1 MKNRGW
7 CFPSEVTHTSNP
19 EVVVDNT
26 TTTTAVIRNSFL
38 AIMMEDDDD
47 AAAAA
52 AAAAVFPE
60 TWEEIDVLL
69 FEELRAQKLSL
80 LLKTSERRLFA
91 IVSMNIYLFQTLTN
105 LMGWCTMSALSFVSG
120 FSPIIEK
127 LHQKI
132 KKHKAELYNLQQ
144 KVITSKYR
152 REDVQGLLQE
162 RHAELTDPDKKIWA
176 ELLKRN
182 LVQKHVAAEYAKVD
196 RSRLPENEAAFN
208 YKIRRGRTVLET
220 SAYIRST
227 RKIGNDDYDHIDSFE
242 FFEKYMRSDES
253 LAASN
258 KLSVAYSV
266 PLEVLPNITVN
277 VPRRI
282 ERYMNS
288 EVEYMTRLCAS
299 TVSNYTRGFILSYLV
314 GRIFGCAYL
323 TSQMYMKAFADSVVA
338 RSPFFINK
346 ATKKEQVTLS
356 YSRMR
361 LVLKS
366 TKGRE
371 SFINNRLKFAG
382 SADTIMTYPAS
393 FMSGGGA
400 PSLPSPSL
408 PNNNKRKVIL
418 EASDYTPSR
427 MDKLAVSYMRSPIA
441 EHPIDGPLAEW
452 LAIKMSFLL
461 GRRVDPQYALLLL
474 ANWAL
479 EQLEHTPEYLKR
491 ITSALQLIFHHDS
504 GLTIPN
510 IGFGVGM
517 TPNRLKCFARIL
529 IMDVI
534 RPLVYAGL
542 RNKPPKEPKT
552 HVAET
557 NYDKLLDIIGGN
569 KNCQLARENSDLVV
583 MSSGLFT
590 NNEVTNKRGEEPATT
605 PPPSSGDDDNDGCRC
620 GCHRNGGSLSGLR
633 FDPSEERRAIHE
645 TEYNKMLMSQP
656 HLLTEFGVC
665 GYQYALTASNDKNLL
680 VKLQLLKERL
690 IFTQRETAAA
700 IGWSRLLQ
708 FYFTN
713 GDDKKKSKHTT
724 TPCGRSKYDVYNVK
738 DKLYKINRRYIEHFS
753 TLANTSIVCDR
764 TLEYLTAKFNTILLP
779 LGRKP
784 DPFLRTKAGKT
795 ILDHARH
802 HLRNVYA
809 SRGEFDKADKV
820 KSEPVPAF
828 MLEMAKKCV
837 TGYEQEY
844 AYHVAEPFLA
854 CDSNRVDGVKDESPA
869 KVFRPIP
876 LFGVDR
882 PIYDMEYVIDQTAT
896 KTSQNR
902 SVFKIKKD
910 DASFTEAN
918 ISRGVLSCAKIV
930 NNLDTAK
937 LILTKNNSCVP
948 IFKGIRE
955 IFQKDMDTERPRRM
969 DDHSPWSSKTTGQS
983 GRNTTE
989 FNVNSVVLV
998 VQYELDEE
1006 GNPDPDNYD
1015 DDIYLQMVDNQR
1027 STVQND
1033 LKHPVITAFSTTD
1046 STEVIEA
1053 PDYSPVY
1060 RHGVKSVALTLK

>member
-1 MKNRGW
+1 
-7 CFPSEVTHTSNP
+7 
-19 EVVVDNT
+19 
-26 TTTTAVIRNSFL
+26 
-38 AIMMEDDDD
+38 
-47 AAAAA
+47 
-52 AAAAVFPE
+52 
-60 TWEEIDVLL
+60 
-69 FEELRAQKLSL
+69 
-80 LLKTSERRLFA
+80 
-91 IVSMNIYLFQTLTN
+91 
-105 LMGWCTMSALSFVSG
+105 MSALSFVSG

-127 LHQKI
+127 LNEKI
-132 KKHKAELYNLQQ
+132 KKLKAELYTLQQ
-144 KVITSKYR
+144 KVITSKYK
-152 REDVQGLLQE
+152 RETIQGLLQE

-182 LVQKHVAAEYAKVD
+182 LVQKHVADEYAKVD

-208 YKIRRGRTVLET
+208 YKIRRGRTVNET
-220 SAYIRST
+220 STYIRST
-227 RKIGNDDYDHIDSFE
+227 RKIGNDDYDHINSFE

-266 PLEVLPNITVN
+266 PIEVLPNITVS

-288 EVEYMTRLCAS
+288 EVEYMTKLCAS

-323 TSQMYMKAFADSVVA
+323 TSQMYMKAFADSVVTN
-338 RSPFFINK
+338 SPFFINK
-346 ATKKEQVTLS
+346 QQKLEQVTLS

-371 SFINNRLKFAG
+371 SFVNNRMKFAG
-382 SADTIMTYPAS
+382 SAKTIMTHPAS
-393 FMSGGGA
+393 FMSAVPLA
-400 PSLPSPSL
+400 PTQ
-408 PNNNKRKVIL
+408 NKRKIIL

-441 EHPIDGPLAEW
+441 EHPVDGPLAEW

-461 GRRVDPQYALLLL
+461 DRRVDPQYSLLLL

-491 ITSALQLIFHHDS
+491 ITNALHLIFHHDS

-517 TPNRLKCFARIL
+517 TPNKLKLFARTL

-534 RPLVYAGL
+534 RPLVYSGL
-542 RNKPPKEPKT
+542 KNKHEQEPKS

-557 NYDKLLDIIGGN
+557 DYEKLLYITGGN
-569 KNCQLARENSDLVV
+569 RDCQLARDNSDLVI

-590 NNEVTNKRGEEPATT
+590 NNEVTNKREYPVA
-605 PPPSSGDDDNDGCRC
+605 PPPTSSTDDDGCRC
-620 GCHRNGGSLSGLR
+620 GCHKNGGRLSGMR
-633 FDPSEERRAIHE
+633 FDPSEERRLIHE
-645 TEYNKMLMSQP
+645 VEYNKMLMSQP

-665 GYQYALTASNDKNLL
+665 GYQYSLTASNDKNLL

-713 GDDKKKSKHTT
+713 GDDRKKSKYTT

-738 DKLYKINRRYIEHFS
+738 DKLYKTNRRYVEHFS
-753 TLANTSIVCDR
+753 TMANTSMVCDR

-784 DPFLRTKAGKT
+784 DLFLRTKAGKT
-795 ILDHARH
+795 ILEHARH
-802 HLRNVYA
+802 HLRNVHA

-820 KSEPVPAF
+820 KNEPVPEF
-828 MLEMAKKCV
+828 MIEMAKNCV
-837 TGYEQEY
+837 TGSEQAHE
-844 AYHVAEPFLA
+844 YHVGEPFLA
-854 CDSNRVDGVKDESPA
+854 CDSNRVDGVKDESKD

-876 LFGVDR
+876 LFGIDK

-896 KTSQNR
+896 RTSQNK
-902 SVFKIKKD
+902 SSFKIKKD
-910 DASFTEAN
+910 DVSFTEAN
-918 ISRGVLSCAKIV
+918 ISRGVLSFAKIV
-930 NNLDTAK
+930 NNLDTAR
-937 LILTKNNSCVP
+937 LILSKNNSCVP

-1033 LKHPVITAFSTTD
+1033 LKHPLTTPFSSTD
-1046 STEVIEA
+1046 DTEVIEA

-1060 RHGVKSVALTLK
+1060 RHGVKSVALSLK

>member
-1 MKNRGW
+1 M
-7 CFPSEVTHTSNP
+7 EVT
-19 EVVVDNT
+19 
-26 TTTTAVIRNSFL
+26 
-38 AIMMEDDDD
+38 D
-47 AAAAA
+47 AAAI
-52 AAAAVFPE
+52 FPE
-60 TWEEIDVLL
+60 TWEEVDVLL

-91 IVSMNIYLFQTLTN
+91 IVSVNIYLFQTLTN
-105 LMGWCTMSALSFVSG
+105 LMGWCTVSALSFVSG
-120 FSPIIEK
+120 FSQIIEK
-127 LHQKI
+127 LNERI
-132 KKHKAELYNLQQ
+132 KKLKAELYILQQ

-152 REDVQGLLQE
+152 REDIQGLLQE
-162 RHAELTDPDKKIWA
+162 RHAELTDPDKMIWS

-182 LVQKHVAAEYAKVD
+182 LVQKHVAEEYAKVD
-196 RSRLPENEAAFN
+196 SSLLPENEAAFN
-208 YKIRRGRTVLET
+208 YKIRRGRTVNET
-220 SAYIRST
+220 STYIRST
-227 RKIGNDDYDHIDSFE
+227 RKIGTGDYDHINAFE

-266 PLEVLPNITVN
+266 PLEVLPNVTVS

-288 EVEYMTRLCAS
+288 EVEYMTKLCAS
-299 TVSNYTRGFILSYLV
+299 TVSNYTRGFILSYLA

-323 TSQMYMKAFADSVVA
+323 TSQMYMKAFADSVVT

-346 ATKKEQVTLS
+346 ATKSEQVTLS

-371 SFINNRLKFAG
+371 SFINNRMKFAG
-382 SADTIMTYPAS
+382 SANTIMTYPAS
-393 FMSGGGA
+393 FMSGA
-400 PSLPSPSL
+400 PLISTQ
-408 PNNNKRKVIL
+408 NKRKIIL
-418 EASDYTPSR
+418 DASDYTPSR

-461 GRRVDPQYALLLL
+461 DRRVDPQYALLLL

-491 ITSALQLIFHHDS
+491 ITSALHLIFHHDS

-517 TPNRLKCFARIL
+517 TRNKLKSFARIL

-542 RNKPPKEPKT
+542 KNKPEKEPKSHT
-552 HVAET
+552 AET
-557 NYDKLLDIIGGN
+557 NYDKLLYTTGGDRC
-569 KNCQLARENSDLVV
+569 CQLARDNSDLVV

-590 NNEVTNKRGEEPATT
+590 NNEVTNKRED
-605 PPPSSGDDDNDGCRC
+605 PSSPLSSSDDAGYRCRC
-620 GCHRNGGSLSGLR
+620 HKNGGCLSGTR
-633 FDPSEERRAIHE
+633 FDPSEERRTIHE
-645 TEYNKMLMSQP
+645 AEYNRMLMSQP

-665 GYQYALTASNDKNLL
+665 GYQYALTASNDKKLL

-713 GDDKKKSKHTT
+713 GDDRKKSKYTT

-784 DPFLRTKAGKT
+784 DPFLRTKAGK
-795 ILDHARH
+795 IIMDHARH
-802 HLRNVYA
+802 HIRSAHA
-809 SRGEFDKADKV
+809 SRGEFDRADKV
-820 KSEPVPAF
+820 KSEPVPDL
-828 MLEMAKKCV
+828 MLEMAKQCV
-837 TGYEQEY
+837 TGSEQEHKY
-844 AYHVAEPFLA
+844 NVEDPFLA
-854 CDSNRVDGVKDESPA
+854 CDSNRVDGVKDESPD
-869 KVFRPIP
+869 KIFRPIP
-876 LFGVDR
+876 LFGIDG

-896 KTSQNR
+896 KTSQNK

-910 DASFTEAN
+910 DVNFTEAN
-918 ISRGVLSCAKIV
+918 VSRGVLSCAKIV
-930 NNLDTAK
+930 NNLDTAR
-937 LILTKNNSCVP
+937 LILSKNNSCVP

-998 VQYELDEE
+998 VQYGLDEE

-1033 LKHPVITAFSTTD
+1033 LKHPVITPFSPTD
-1046 STEVIEA
+1046 DTEVIEA

-1060 RHGVKSVALTLK
+1060 RHGVKSVALSLK